1 MSGQLDSRKDSH
13 PTKYKQKSP
22 ILLNRSFRELYD
34 SKLSGLH
41 NFDKMAITLS
51 QQRDKNSKSWL

>member
-1 MSGQLDSRKDSH
+1 MSGQLDSREDSH
-13 PTKYKQKSP
+13 PTKYKQKSR
-22 ILLNRSFRELYD
+22 ILLNQSFRELYD

-41 NFDKMAITLS
+41 NFDNMAITLS